1 MDKCGTCNS
10 IVEPESKRTCPITN
24 HDICPNC
31 WTFIENTGYVLSEK
45 GLVTL
50 ATNKIK
56 LPALKLEKMC
66 LDELLSMLEQ
76 FEQNRNQ
83 ALNVIDK
90 HVDDMYNK
98 YLDAC
103 AARNQ
108 AEDITGI
115 ERVKGKVA

>member
-1 MDKCGTCNS
+1 
-10 IVEPESKRTCPITN
+10 
-24 HDICPNC
+24 
-31 WTFIENTGYVLSEK
+31 
-45 GLVTL
+45 
-50 ATNKIK
+50 
-56 LPALKLEKMC
+56 EKMC